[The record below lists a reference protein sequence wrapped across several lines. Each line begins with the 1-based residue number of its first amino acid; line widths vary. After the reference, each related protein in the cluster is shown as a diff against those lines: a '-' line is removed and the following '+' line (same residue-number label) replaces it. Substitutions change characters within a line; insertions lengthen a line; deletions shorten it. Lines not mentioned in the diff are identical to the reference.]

1 MAKKTVERRK
11 ERLGALKGDV
21 RKEVDRHLTKIR
33 KILVDQ
39 NISELSLSDAET
51 LKDS

>member
-11 ERLGALKGDV
+11 KRLSTLRGEV
-21 RKEVDRHLTKIR
+21 RKEVDRHLKGIR
-33 KILVDQ
+33 KILVDH